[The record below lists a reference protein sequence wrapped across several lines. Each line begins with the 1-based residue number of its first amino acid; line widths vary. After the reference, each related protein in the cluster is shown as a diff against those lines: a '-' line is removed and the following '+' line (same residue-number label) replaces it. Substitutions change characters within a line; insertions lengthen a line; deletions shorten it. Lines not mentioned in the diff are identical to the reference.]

1 MALRQFSV
9 LYLAAASSFAVAVA
23 LSQHPDWNSAAHS
36 GARFTLAQGQAA
48 AIALND
54 YAIKPGWALIQTQS
68 AVLYRAAWNRIDPPA
83 RMAQQPVKTKAA
95 PVAVARAKRTA
106 PGAISPAKIEP
117 RNVTVAAQL
126 PKPAAPPA
134 AAAPSAPQLRPP
146 ITDTPQP
153 SMPAPQSGEGDAKV
167 ASVIPSPP
175 QFTPAPEATVPAP
188 PPADGTTALPPDH
201 PPSAAELADV
211 TQHLRASLTQE
222 MLANFD
228 LFLFVSKAEGNAI
241 GQRMYVFQKQ
251 NTGDLILLH
260 NWPVSTGRE
269 KIEFAPDGTRQP
281 SFTPAG
287 YYELDAQRMYV
298 HHYSGQWR
306 QPMPYAMF
314 FNWENHGYET
324 GLAIHG
330 ATGEDIGLLGTRA
343 SAGCV
348 RLAPENARMLFSLIK
363 NNYKGL
369 MPKFAY
375 DKRTAT
381 MSNDGVLL
389 HTTDG
394 RVEMAEGYKVLV
406 FIENYGGQNVVAA
419 LF

>member
-1 MALRQFSV
+1 MALRQLSV
-9 LYLAAASSFAVAVA
+9 VYLAAASSFAVVA
-23 LSQHPDWNSAAHS
+23 TLAQHPALNTAMHT
-36 GARFTLAQGQAA
+36 GARFTAAQGEAA
-48 AIALND
+48 AVALNTN
-54 YAIKPGWALIQTQS
+54 IIQPGWSFTRTQS
-68 AVLYRAAWNRIDPPA
+68 AVLYREALDTINPPVQVA
-83 RMAQQPVKTKAA
+83 RQAPIAK
-95 PVAVARAKRTA
+95 PVAVAKAKPATA
-106 PGAISPAKIEP
+106 PVVQDLARVQA
-117 RNVTVAAQL
+117 RAQAMAQL
-126 PKPAAPPA
+126 QKPVIAAPLP
-134 AAAPSAPQLRPP
+134 APSALALRPP
-146 ITDTPQP
+146 IVESAPTTPP
-153 SMPAPQSGEGDAKV
+153 ADNEVASTALPAPKFTLV
-167 ASVIPSPP
+167 P
-175 QFTPAPEATVPAP
+175 QAATPAPTPPSVAANAP
-188 PPADGTTALPPDH
+188 SALPPDR
-201 PPSAAELADV
+201 PASPAELVRV
-211 TQHLRASLTQE
+211 TQHLRDSLTAE

-228 LFLFVSKAEGNAI
+228 MFLFVSKAEGTTDT

-251 NTGDLILLH
+251 NSGDLVMLY

-269 KIEFAPDGTRQP
+269 KVEFAPDGTKQP

-287 YYELDAQRMYV
+287 YYELDATRMYV
-298 HHYSGQWR
+298 HHFSGQWK

-314 FNWENHGYET
+314 FNWENHGYQT

-330 ATGEDIGLLGTRA
+330 ATGDDIGLLGTRA

-348 RLAPENARMLFSLIK
+348 RLAPENARVLFSLIK

-394 RVEMAEGYKVLV
+394 RLEMAEGYKVLV
-406 FIENYGGQNVVAA
+406 FIENYGGENVVAA